1 MDAVPKVLQGVEQ
14 AGMISI
20 SVIPNYPLRLCA
32 SAGDL
37 DFLKFLMQRLRSNGR
52 ASNS

>member
-20 SVIPNYPLRLCA
+20 SVIPNYLLRLCA
-32 SAGDL
+32 SAPL
-37 DFLKFLMQRLRSNGR
+37 RETLIFLS
-52 ASNS
+52 S